1 MGARNHGTNSSAP
14 AKRVRKVRIRLFAE
28 IQHDVVITGRTH
40 DYVTV
45 LFDFKAESDTEVDL
59 KKGEILR
66 VLNKPD
72 KSDWWGGERLRDGKV
87 GYFPREFV
95 QECVDSD
102 FVASLSY
109 MRQKL
114 INTKKRHRNHVLDM
128 NQKFK
133 IGIERLKRL
142 HQEKMTER
150 TQKMSRNKEKT
161 WIESLFPVALQGYFS
176 LKKWKICA
184 FLVFYLI
191 VYIVPAFR
199 ARRLSNR

>member
-1 MGARNHGTNSSAP
+1 M
-14 AKRVRKVRIRLFAE
+14 
-28 IQHDVVITGRTH
+28 
-40 DYVTV
+40 
-45 LFDFKAESDTEVDL
+45 

-114 INTKKRHRNHVLDM
+114 IDTKKRHRNHILDM

-142 HQEKMTER
+142 HREKMTE
-150 TQKMSRNKEKT
+150 QNSSSGKNKDRKT
-161 WIESLFPVALQGYFS
+161 TLIESFFPVACQGYFRF
-176 LKKWKICA
+176 KKWKIYA

-191 VYIVPAFR
+191 VYVVPAFR
-199 ARRLSNR
+199 RVRRITNR

>member
-1 MGARNHGTNSSAP
+1 MNFSVP
-14 AKRVRKVRIRLFAE
+14 AKPVRRARRRKTPSKNSTRLT
-28 IQHDVVITGRTH
+28 TGKKH

-66 VLNKPD
+66 VLNKPY

-114 INTKKRHRNHVLDM
+114 IDTKKRHRNHILDM

-142 HQEKMTER
+142 HREKMTE
-150 TQKMSRNKEKT
+150 QNSSSGKNKDRKT
-161 WIESLFPVALQGYFS
+161 TLIESFFPVACQGNFRF
-176 LKKWKICA
+176 KKWKIYA

-191 VYIVPAFR
+191 VYVVPAFR
-199 ARRLSNR
+199 RVRRITNR

>member
-1 MGARNHGTNSSAP
+1 M
-14 AKRVRKVRIRLFAE
+14 
-28 IQHDVVITGRTH
+28 
-40 DYVTV
+40 
-45 LFDFKAESDTEVDL
+45 
-59 KKGEILR
+59 R

-114 INTKKRHRNHVLDM
+114 IDTKKRHRNHILDM

-142 HQEKMTER
+142 HVEKMTEL
-150 TQKMSRNKEKT
+150 TQNSSSGNRDRKPT
-161 WIESLFPVALQGYFS
+161 WIESLFPVACQGYFS

-191 VYIVPAFR
+191 VYVVPAFR

>member
-1 MGARNHGTNSSAP
+1 
-14 AKRVRKVRIRLFAE
+14 
-28 IQHDVVITGRTH
+28 
-40 DYVTV
+40 VTV

-66 VLNKPD
+66 VLNKPP

-95 QECVDSD
+95 QACVDSD

-109 MRQKL
+109 MRQKV
-114 INTKKRHRNHVLDM
+114 IDSKKRHRDHILDL

-133 IGIERLKRL
+133 IAIERLKRS
-142 HQEKMTER
+142 HEEKLER
-150 TQKMSRNKEKT
+150 QNSIVRGGGTMT
-161 WIESLFPVALQGYFS
+161 WIESIFPAVCQGYLS

-184 FLVFYLI
+184 FFAFYLI
-191 VYIVPAFR
+191 VYIFPAFR
-199 ARRLSNR
+199 SRRLSNR